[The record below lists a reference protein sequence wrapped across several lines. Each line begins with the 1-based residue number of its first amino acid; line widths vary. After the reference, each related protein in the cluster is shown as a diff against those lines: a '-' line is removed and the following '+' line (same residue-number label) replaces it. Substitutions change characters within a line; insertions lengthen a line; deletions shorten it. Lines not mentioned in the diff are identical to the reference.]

1 MDTDIN
7 DAVQTALERFDENL
21 AEFLAENID
30 LTCESIFNDAKLEPL
45 GYDACIAF
53 YVCRHDCYLLA
64 LADFYRE
71 CSLEGGGMVTAV
83 EAIQSGSANADRVLD
98 LVLTAKADVRET
110 WSKSIQRPADDLRKA
125 VMAKAPSWFWVEHER
140 RKVVEDALDGE
151 PEKSERAIER
161 EEEKMR

>member
-1 MDTDIN
+1 L
-7 DAVQTALERFDENL
+7 QTALEKFDENL

-30 LTCESIFNDAKLEPL
+30 LTSESIFNDAALEPL
-45 GYDACIAF
+45 GFDACIAF

-83 EAIQSGSANADRVLD
+83 EAIQSGTANADRVLD
-98 LVLTAKADVRET
+98 LVLTAKHDVRAT

-151 PEKSERAIER
+151 PEKSARAIER
-161 EEEKMR
+161 EEEKMK